1 MTKVKITP
9 ARQLVDRSAGIL
21 RVERKMNKATI
32 ITKRGQRGPSG
43 ASVVSLS
50 NPVHKVARAGARNV
64 WRPETLQ
71 EAVRRLRQSFRRRA
85 LPRRDM

>member
-32 ITKRGQRGPSG
+32 IAKRGQRGPSG

-50 NPVHKVARAGARNV
+50 NPVHKVARARRSAIAEYSARSGDGAV
-64 WRPETLQ
+64 
-71 EAVRRLRQSFRRRA
+71 
-85 LPRRDM
+85 

>member
-32 ITKRGQRGPSG
+32 IAKRGQRGPSG

-50 NPVHKVARAGARNV
+50 NPVHK
-64 WRPETLQ
+64 
-71 EAVRRLRQSFRRRA
+71 RRA
-85 LPRRDM
+85 RRSAIAEYSVRSGDGAV